1 MTVTVG
7 TSAPRSDG
15 DAKVSGAA
23 VFGVDF
29 SLPGMVYAQLLRS
42 PVAAGR
48 LMSIATGTA
57 VSMDGVHAVVTAAE
71 VPNERTGIVLFDMP
85 LFATDYITYEGEP
98 LAAVVAETP
107 EIAKAALGAIE
118 FEIEEQEPVATPEQA
133 LAPGARLV
141 HPGWATFAT
150 MGNLEWPRDGNIVS
164 ETVADPGDVDAVFE
178 TADLVVED
186 VYGAPRQYQAYLE
199 PKMALATYEAGRFTI
214 HVSHQFPFNV
224 RDRVAQ
230 TLGVPKSAVRVIG
243 HHIGGAFGAKLDLG
257 LEAYAAFLARRT
269 GRPVKMVNTRQ
280 EDLLTAP
287 CRENAVVKIR
297 SAVDSAGKI
306 LALDVDVVFDSG
318 AYAIDAPYLTSIP
331 MFVFGSVYRVG
342 TARVATRAVYTN
354 TAPTGAFRGVS
365 GTYLVFAL
373 ERHMDH
379 IANELGV
386 NRRDYRLQ
394 ALMDDGDKM
403 LNGQILSDASILREA
418 FEVLEER
425 APWAELGKD
434 PLCGVGMAAAVWLT
448 NPAPGQA
455 TVKLNEDGTL
465 GVITA
470 ATDNGSGA
478 VTMGVR
484 QIAAEGLGLSA
495 DQVVVTMPDT
505 DTAGYD
511 AGSQGSRT
519 THVVGRAAFEATAE
533 VKNSVLKTAATMLE
547 VAEEDL
553 VVEHGEVHVT
563 GDRSSRVTLAEVAA
577 TAMFTEGPIA
587 ATGSYTTP
595 IPAFNPTCATG
606 MLLPTWPTPTY
617 HLHIAEVEV
626 DPVTGNVI
634 VLRYL
639 VAQEVGKTINPQGVA
654 GQIQGGV
661 AQGLGY
667 ALWERLD
674 IEGGKYVQRSLETYG
689 LPLAVDVPDVE
700 AVLLQHEASAGPY
713 GAKGVAE
720 PPIVP
725 VAGAIANAVAD
736 AIGRPIDKIPIT
748 PEAVLDALE
757 G

>member
-1 MTVTVG
+1 
-7 TSAPRSDG
+7 
-15 DAKVSGAA
+15 
-23 VFGVDF
+23 
-29 SLPGMVYAQLLRS
+29 
-42 PVAAGR
+42 
-48 LMSIATGTA
+48 
-57 VSMDGVHAVVTAAE
+57 VVTGAE
-71 VPNERTGIVLFDMP
+71 APNDRSGIVLFDMP
-85 LFATDYITYEGEP
+85 LFASDYIAYEGEP
-98 LAAVVAETP
+98 LAAVVAESL
-107 EIAKAALGAIE
+107 EIVEAALGAIE
-118 FEIEEQEPVATPEQA
+118 VEIEEQEPVATPEQA
-133 LAPGARLV
+133 QEPGARLV

-547 VAEEDL
+547 AAEEDL

>member
-1 MTVTVG
+1 M
-7 TSAPRSDG
+7 
-15 DAKVSGAA
+15 
-23 VFGVDF
+23 
-29 SLPGMVYAQLLRS
+29 
-42 PVAAGR
+42 
-48 LMSIATGTA
+48 
-57 VSMDGVHAVVTAAE
+57 SMDGVHAVVTGADA
-71 VPNERTGIVLFDMP
+71 PNERSGGVLFDMP

-98 LAAVVAETP
+98 LAVVVADSP
-107 EIAKAALGAIE
+107 EIAEAALGAID

-133 LAPGARLV
+133 LQSNARLV
-141 HPGWATFAT
+141 HPGWATFVT
-150 MGNLEWPRDGNIVS
+150 MGGVEWPRDGNIVS
-164 ETVADPGDVDAVFE
+164 ETVADPGDVDAAFE

-186 VYGAPRQYQAYLE
+186 VYRAPRQYQAYLE
-199 PKMALATYEAGRFTI
+199 PKMALATYEAGRFTV
-214 HVSHQFPFNV
+214 HVAHQFPFNV

-230 TLGVPKSAVRVIG
+230 ILGVPKSAVRVIG

-257 LEAYAAFLARRT
+257 LEAYAAFLARWT

-287 CRENAVVKIR
+287 CRENAAVTIR
-297 SAVDSAGKI
+297 SALDSDGNV
-306 LALDVDVVFDSG
+306 LAQDVDVVFDSG
-318 AYAIDAPYLTSIP
+318 AYATDAPYLTSIP
-331 MFVFGSVYRVG
+331 MFVFSSAYRVG
-342 TARVATRAVYTN
+342 TARVVTRAVYTN

-379 IANELGV
+379 IANELGMD
-386 NRRDYRLQ
+386 RRDYRLR
-394 ALMDDGDKM
+394 ALKDDGDEM
-403 LNGQILSDASILREA
+403 LNGQVLADASILREA
-418 FEVLEER
+418 FEALEKR
-425 APWAELGKD
+425 APWSELGKG
-434 PLCGVGMAAAVWLT
+434 PYRGVGMASAVWLT

-465 GVITA
+465 GVVTA
-470 ATDNGSGA
+470 ATENGSGA
-478 VTMGVR
+478 VTMGLR

-519 THVVGRAAFEATAE
+519 THVVGQAVLEATAD
-533 VKNSVLKTAATMLE
+533 VKDRVLKIAATVLE

-553 VVEHGEVHVT
+553 VVENGEVHVI
-563 GDRSSRVTLAEVAA
+563 GDRSSHVTLVEVAA
-577 TAMFTEGPIA
+577 TAMSIEGPIV
-587 ATGSYTTP
+587 ATGSYVTP
-595 IPAFNPTCATG
+595 TPAFNPTCATG

-626 DPVTGNVI
+626 DPVTGNVT

-639 VAQEVGKTINPQGVA
+639 VAQEVGKTINPEGVA

-661 AQGLGY
+661 VQGLGY

-700 AVLLQHEASAGPY
+700 AVLLQNEASAGPY

-725 VAGAIANAVAD
+725 VAAAIANAVAN
-736 AIGRPIDKIPIT
+736 AIGRPIDSIPIT